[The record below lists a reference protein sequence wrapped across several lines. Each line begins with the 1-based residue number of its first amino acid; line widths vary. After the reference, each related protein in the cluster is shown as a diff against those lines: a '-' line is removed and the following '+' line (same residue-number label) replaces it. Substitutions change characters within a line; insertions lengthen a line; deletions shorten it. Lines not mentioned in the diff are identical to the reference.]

1 MNNAD
6 INFYFDPLCPFAWMT
21 SKWVRQVAAQRDYTV
36 DWRFISLRMLNA
48 DVDYDSHFPAGYEAG
63 HTAGLRLLRVAAR
76 IRAEHGRQA
85 VGPLYEAIGTQAF
98 DSAAVPALGPDER
111 GSREFVEPLLKRAG
125 LPAALAD
132 ALDDANWDGELRAE
146 TDEALALTGKDVGTP
161 IIHFGPPDGTAF
173 FGPVISRLPSDQDA
187 IRLWDHVVGLAS
199 FPGFAELKR
208 SLRERPQLHSF
219 GVNPGQTGIQEDW
232 HGGSRRLKK
241 LRPGTPA
248 ASGRNSGPGPPKR
261 PPRCP
266 GTDATRTWREPRGQ
280 GGADRRGR
288 AVRHLLQPRGRQA
301 RRRHRGTGDR
311 PARRSDQGP

>member
-1 MNNAD
+1 MNDAD

-21 SKWVRQVAAQRDYTV
+21 SKWVRKIAAQRDYTV

-48 DVDYDSHFPAGYEAG
+48 DVDYDSRFPAGYEAG

-76 IRAEHGRQA
+76 TRAEHGRQA

-98 DSAAVPALGPDER
+98 DSAAALALGPGEQ
-111 GSREFVEPLLKRAG
+111 GSREFVEPLLERAG
-125 LPAALAD
+125 LPAGLAD
-132 ALDDANWDGELRAE
+132 GLDDASRDGELRAE
-146 TDEALALTGKDVGTP
+146 TDEALALTGRDVGTP

-187 IRLWDHVVGLAS
+187 LRLWDHVVGLAA

-219 GVNPGQTGIQEDW
+219 GVNPGETGIQEDW
-232 HGGSRRLKK
+232 HGGSRHLKK

-248 ASGRNSGPGPPKR
+248 ASGRNSGPV
-261 PPRCP
+261 
-266 GTDATRTWREPRGQ
+266 RGS
-280 GGADRRGR
+280 GRR
-288 AVRHLLQPRGRQA
+288 AVRTRTLQGRMGTSRSRRCGSPRTSGSSSA
-301 RRRHRGTGDR
+301 STPR
-311 PARRSDQGP
+311 PPSATPPSGHG